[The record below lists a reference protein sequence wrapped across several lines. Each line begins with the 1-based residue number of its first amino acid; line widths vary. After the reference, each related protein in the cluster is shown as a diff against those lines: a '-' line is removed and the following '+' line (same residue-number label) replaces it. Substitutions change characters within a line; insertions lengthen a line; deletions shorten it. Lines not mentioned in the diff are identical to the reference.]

1 MGRTWFLILFWIAK
15 FWSSFPEGLRS
26 LFPGLRVANITPGV
40 ALFLEEA
47 ATVLSDMVH
56 NGLRNARLVAA
67 LGSNVQGLI
76 ALDKLTILDV
86 AGMVVGFST
95 AAT

>member
-1 MGRTWFLILFWIAK
+1 MAK
-15 FWSSFPEGLRS
+15 FWSSFSEGLRS
-26 LFPGLRVANITPGV
+26 LFSGLGVTNITPGV

-47 ATVLSDMVH
+47 ATVLSHMVH
-56 NGLRNARLVAA
+56 NGLRNARLVTA

-86 AGMVVGFST
+86 ARVVVGFST